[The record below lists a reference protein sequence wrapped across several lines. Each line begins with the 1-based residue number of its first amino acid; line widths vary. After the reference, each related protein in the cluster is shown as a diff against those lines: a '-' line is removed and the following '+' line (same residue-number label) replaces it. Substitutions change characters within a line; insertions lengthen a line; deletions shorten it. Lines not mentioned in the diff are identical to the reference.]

1 MLPERRVI
9 NLGAYKYIRETYQN
23 ELRERP
29 DFYKQKL
36 TLWRKG
42 EAVVRVERPSNL
54 SRARMLGYKA
64 KVGYA
69 IVRIKMDKGR
79 RRRPTVRMG
88 RHPGHMYVYV
98 QPGISHQAIA
108 EQRANRV
115 YKNMEVLNSYIA
127 GEDGNHKFYEVI
139 LVDPTRTQPGLK
151 LAKGRAFRGL
161 TSQGRKARGLRA
173 KGRQSQRP
181 GPKRK

>member
-1 MLPERRVI
+1 
-9 NLGAYKYIRETYQN
+9 LGAYKYIRETYQN
-23 ELRERP
+23 ELRDRP
-29 DFYKQKL
+29 DFYKKKL
-36 TLWRKG
+36 AEWRNG
-42 EAVVRVERPSNL
+42 EAIVRLHRPSNL

-64 KVGYA
+64 KTGYA
-69 IVRIKMDKGR
+69 IARVRIGKGR

-98 QPGISHQAIA
+98 QPRVSHQAIA

-115 YKNMEVLNSYIA
+115 YKNMEVLNSYLA
-127 GEDGNHKFYEVI
+127 GEDGNYKFYEVI
-139 LVDPTRTQPGLK
+139 LVDPARAQPGLK

-173 KGRQSQRP
+173 KGRRKQRP